1 MLTEIIKCHGSGNEF
16 VMIDLTAENAAAPRD
31 LGVFARELC
40 GREESGRC
48 DGALYVAPVDGLYAM
63 RMFNPDG
70 SEAEMCGNGIRC
82 VARLVD
88 ERYLRA
94 ESFTLLSGGRR
105 YPACR
110 AERIAPDIPTYGVDI
125 EVRTSSDD
133 FGFTRGAG
141 RFVAEVIPS
150 LESPLRFTA
159 LNLGNPHIVAEVERI
174 DMREL
179 ERMGEA
185 VARLGKDFP
194 HGINVSM
201 YERRG
206 PQSLFAATFERGAGI
221 TYSCGTAMTACSTA
235 ATLTGAC
242 REGEPIEVYNRG
254 GMVRCLCRASGGRI
268 VTRLTGNA
276 TYEWFGAVEHDASGI
291 AAVTRTENRDDETA
305 AYDRFVRSIN
315 AQ

>member
-1 MLTEIIKCHGSGNEF
+1 MPRLRQRVRNDRPHGRECRR
-16 VMIDLTAENAAAPRD
+16 APRFGR
-31 LGVFARELC
+31 LRPRAVRPRGVGPMRRSVVCRTRRRALC
-40 GREESGRC
+40 DADVQPR
-48 DGALYVAPVDGLYAM
+48 
-63 RMFNPDG
+63 
-70 SEAEMCGNGIRC
+70 
-82 VARLVD
+82 RL
-88 ERYLRA
+88 
-94 ESFTLLSGGRR
+94 GGRDVR
-105 YPACR
+105 QRHTLRGAPRRRTLSARREFHAAPACR
-110 AERIAPDIPTYGVDI
+110 AERIAPEIPTYGVDI

-133 FGFTRGAG
+133 FGFARGAG

-254 GMVRCLCRASGGRI
+254 GMVRCLCRAGGGRI
-268 VTRLTGNA
+268 VTRLRHRGGDPHR
-276 TYEWFGAVEHDASGI
+276 EPRRRDGRI
-291 AAVTRTENRDDETA
+291 RPLRTEYQRTII
-305 AYDRFVRSIN
+305 R
-315 AQ
+315 